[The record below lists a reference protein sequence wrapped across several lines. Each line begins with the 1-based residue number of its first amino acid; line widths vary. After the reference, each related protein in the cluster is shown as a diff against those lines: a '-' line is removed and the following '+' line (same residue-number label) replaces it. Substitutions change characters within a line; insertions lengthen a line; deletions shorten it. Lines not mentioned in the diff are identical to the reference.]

1 MQILSLTSA
10 LVKTVDIAN
19 SIYIIKETVPE
30 FNFLT
35 VNYNF
40 CRQRPKYPKESNFRN
55 CIQGPIHVGYAVRI
69 RPARF
74 KANTY

>member
-40 CRQRPKYPKESNFRN
+40 CRQRPKYPRVKL
-55 CIQGPIHVGYAVRI
+55 
-69 RPARF
+69 
-74 KANTY
+74 